1 LLRHCK
7 RNANRA
13 WPGETKW
20 SLNGFRR
27 TFCTSCLRA
36 GLDVRTVMQLMGHK
50 DIESTLRYW
59 RPVEME
65 QLRGKMGAIFQ

>member
-1 LLRHCK
+1 MRDLKLSGVCL
-7 RNANRA
+7 ASA
-13 WPGETKW
+13 
-20 SLNGFRR
+20 S
-27 TFCTSCLRA
+27 TFCTTCLRA
-36 GLDVRTVMQLMGHK
+36 GLDVRTVVQLMGHK

>member
-1 LLRHCK
+1 MASAAHSVRH
-7 RNANRA
+7 AYV
-13 WPGETKW
+13 PVSMSEP
-20 SLNGFRR
+20 
-27 TFCTSCLRA
+27 SCSSW
-36 GLDVRTVMQLMGHK
+36 GHK